1 LPKKTVRIGIIGA
14 GAIAQVEHIPALKK
28 LKDVEILALCDR
40 DEEKAQRV
48 AQKFGIERV
57 VEDYE
62 ELVRMDDIDGVHICT
77 PNFLHAPMTVAALS
91 YGKNVLCEKP
101 LARNALEAEEMV
113 KAAEK
118 AKKILMPA
126 VNNRF
131 RADSRL
137 LKKFVEKGELG
148 QILYAKTG
156 WLRRP
161 TEWSGSAWHGDK
173 KVSGGGV
180 LMDLGVH
187 MLDLCLWLMGNPGV
201 VSVSASTYSKAG
213 KRDVEDS
220 ATCFLRL
227 EGGATVTLDVSW
239 TLLLESNFG
248 YLNLYGR
255 SGVALLNPL
264 RIHKEMHGTLANV
277 TPSVEPTRNIH
288 KQSYEVEI
296 EHFVDCVRKGE
307 TPVSSGKE
315 GLEVMRVVDAIYK
328 SAETK
333 KEVKLS

>member
-1 LPKKTVRIGIIGA
+1 MPKKTVRIGIIGA

-28 LKDVEILALCDR
+28 LKDVEIVAICDH
-40 DEEKAQRV
+40 DEERAQRV

-161 TEWSGSAWHGDK
+161 TEWRDSAWHGDK

-201 VSVSASTYSKAG
+201 VSVTASTYSKAG

-227 EGGATVTLDVSW
+227 EGGATVTLEVSW

-288 KQSYEVEI
+288 KQSYEAEI

-307 TPVSSGKE
+307 TPVSSAKE